1 MQNLRRMNS
10 SAILQLNIQHS
21 TFNFFIMIKK
31 LFTLFICSISLAMT
45 FTSCSEEAFDTDSV
59 NKQTILVFY
68 PWTGSQSSTGLLGYL
83 QNNIDSI
90 CDGIIDRKGLNN
102 SRVLVF
108 LSDKYNH
115 STLYDLQYNATTKSV
130 DRVSLK
136 EYEGASY
143 ASAEGIA
150 DIMNEVKTQASALNY
165 ALIVGVHGC
174 GWTYAS
180 DWSRY
185 PYYARP
191 SVTRPSD
198 SALSGYSAADNSA
211 TGYSAAGYSATGIS
225 SFSGIQ
231 FGPDP
236 NAPLTRFFGSVSLAE
251 NAMDI
256 STLAE
261 GIRES
266 GLKMQYILFDACYM
280 SNIETAYEL
289 KDVTNYMIASGSEIM
304 AAGLPYRSM
313 WSYLNS
319 PTPNYSSIVST
330 SVNFY
335 KNSSAP
341 FCNLAAIDC
350 RQVEKL
356 ASVMKDIN
364 AENQLQASVN
374 LDSIQHLDGF
384 RPNLFYDLETYVD
397 SLRPSGY
404 LLDQFKSQLKLT
416 IKASDHTDEAYTCIY
431 SSDSFKIK
439 NYCGITISDPSQH
452 SVAIK
457 GREKT
462 GWWKATH

>member
-1 MQNLRRMNS
+1 MCHAL
-10 SAILQLNIQHS
+10 S
-21 TFNFFIMIKK
+21 TKHLTFLDINMIKK

-45 FTSCSEEAFDTDSV
+45 FTGCSEEAFDTDSV

-108 LSDKYNH
+108 LSNKYNH

-130 DRVSLK
+130 DRVPLK

-150 DIMNEVKTQASALNY
+150 DIMNEVKTKASALNY

-191 SVTRPSD
+191 SVTRPRDNNFSD
-198 SALSGYSAADNSA
+198 
-211 TGYSAAGYSATGIS
+211 
-225 SFSGIQ
+225 IQ

-319 PTPNYSSIVST
+319 ATPNYSGIVST

-335 KNSSAP
+335 KNNSSAP

-356 ASVMKDIN
+356 AGVMKDIN

>member
-1 MQNLRRMNS
+1 
-10 SAILQLNIQHS
+10 
-21 TFNFFIMIKK
+21 MIKK
-31 LFTLFICSISLAMT
+31 LFTLFICMISLAMT
-45 FTSCSEEAFDTDSV
+45 FTGCSEEAFDTDSV
-59 NKQTILVFY
+59 NKQTILVYY
-68 PWTGSQSSTGLLGYL
+68 PWTGDKSSTGLLGYL
-83 QNNIDSI
+83 QTNIDSI

-130 DRVSLK
+130 DRVPLK

-150 DIMNEVKTQASALNY
+150 DILNEVKTQASALNY
-165 ALIVGVHGC
+165 ALIVGAHGC
-174 GWTYAS
+174 GWTYAN

-198 SALSGYSAADNSA
+198 NN
-211 TGYSAAGYSATGIS
+211 
-225 SFSGIQ
+225 FSGIQ

-356 ASVMKDIN
+356 AGVMKDIN
-364 AENQLQASVN
+364 AEYQLPASVS

-397 SLRPSGY
+397 SLHPSGY

-416 IKASDHTDEAYTCIY
+416 IKASDHTEEAYTCIY

>member
-1 MQNLRRMNS
+1 
-10 SAILQLNIQHS
+10 
-21 TFNFFIMIKK
+21 MIKK
-31 LFTLFICSISLAMT
+31 LFTLVICMISLAMT
-45 FTSCSEEAFDTDSV
+45 FTGCSEEAFDTDSV
-59 NKQTILVFY
+59 NKQTILAFY
-68 PWTGSQSSTGLLGYL
+68 PWTGGKSSTELLGYL

-115 STLYDLQYNATTKSV
+115 SMLYDLQYNATTKSV
-130 DRVSLK
+130 DRVPLK

-150 DIMNEVKTQASALNY
+150 DILNEVKTQANALNY

-191 SVTRPSD
+191 SVTRPR
-198 SALSGYSAADNSA
+198 DNN
-211 TGYSAAGYSATGIS
+211 
-225 SFSGIQ
+225 FSGIQ

-236 NAPLTRFFGSVSLAE
+236 NVPLTRFFGSVSLAE

-319 PTPNYSSIVST
+319 STPNYSGIVST

-356 ASVMKDIN
+356 ASVMKEIN
-364 AENQLQASVN
+364 AQYQLSASVS

>member
-1 MQNLRRMNS
+1 
-10 SAILQLNIQHS
+10 
-21 TFNFFIMIKK
+21 MIKK

-45 FTSCSEEAFDTDSV
+45 FTGCSEEAFDTDSV

-68 PWTGSQSSTGLLGYL
+68 PWTGSKSYTGLLGYL

-108 LSDKYNH
+108 LSNKYNH
-115 STLYDLQYNATTKSV
+115 SMLYDLQYNATTKSV
-130 DRVSLK
+130 DRVPLK

-150 DIMNEVKTQASALNY
+150 DIMNEVKTKASALNY

-180 DWSRY
+180 DWSKY
-185 PYYARP
+185 PDYARP

-198 SALSGYSAADNSA
+198 SALN
-211 TGYSAAGYSATGIS
+211 GYSAAGYSATGIS

-319 PTPNYSSIVST
+319 PTPNYSGIVST

-356 ASVMKDIN
+356 AGVMKDIN

-397 SLRPSGY
+397 SLHPSGY

>member
-1 MQNLRRMNS
+1 
-10 SAILQLNIQHS
+10 
-21 TFNFFIMIKK
+21 MIKK
-31 LFTLFICSISLAMT
+31 LFTLFICSISLALT
-45 FTSCSEEAFDTDSV
+45 FTGCSEEAFDTDSV

-108 LSDKYNH
+108 LSNKYNH

-130 DRVSLK
+130 DRVPLK
-136 EYEGASY
+136 EYEGTSY

-150 DIMNEVKTQASALNY
+150 DIMNEVKTKASALNY

-198 SALSGYSAADNSA
+198 NN
-211 TGYSAAGYSATGIS
+211 
-225 SFSGIQ
+225 FSGIQ

-356 ASVMKDIN
+356 AGVMKDIN
-364 AENQLQASVN
+364 AEYQLSASVS

-397 SLRPSGY
+397 SLHPSGY

>member
-1 MQNLRRMNS
+1 
-10 SAILQLNIQHS
+10 
-21 TFNFFIMIKK
+21 MIKK
-31 LFTLFICSISLAMT
+31 LFTLFICMISLAMT
-45 FTSCSEEAFDTDSV
+45 FTGCSEEAFDTDSV

-130 DRVSLK
+130 DRVPLK

-150 DIMNEVKTQASALNY
+150 DILNEVKTKASALNY

-191 SVTRPSD
+191 SVTRPR
-198 SALSGYSAADNSA
+198 DNN
-211 TGYSAAGYSATGIS
+211 
-225 SFSGIQ
+225 FSGIQ

-319 PTPNYSSIVST
+319 ATPNYSGIVST

-364 AENQLQASVN
+364 AEYQLSASVS

-397 SLRPSGY
+397 SLHPSGY

>member
-1 MQNLRRMNS
+1 
-10 SAILQLNIQHS
+10 
-21 TFNFFIMIKK
+21 
-31 LFTLFICSISLAMT
+31 MT

-68 PWTGSQSSTGLLGYL
+68 PWTGSKSNTGLLGYL

-115 STLYDLQYNATTKSV
+115 STLYDLQYDATTKSV
-130 DRVSLK
+130 NRVPLK
-136 EYEGASY
+136 EYEGTSY
-143 ASAEGIA
+143 ASAEGFA
-150 DIMNEVKTQASALNY
+150 DILNEVKTQADALNY

-191 SVTRPSD
+191 SVTRPR
-198 SALSGYSAADNSA
+198 DNN
-211 TGYSAAGYSATGIS
+211 
-225 SFSGIQ
+225 FSGIQ

-304 AAGLPYRSM
+304 AAGLPYRLM

-319 PTPNYSSIVST
+319 ATPNYSSIVST

-335 KNSSAP
+335 KNNSSAP

-364 AENQLQASVN
+364 AENQLSADVN

-397 SLRPSGY
+397 SLHPSGY
-404 LLDQFKSQLKLT
+404 LLDQFKNQLKLT

-431 SSDSFKIK
+431 SSESFKIK

>member
-1 MQNLRRMNS
+1 MCHAL
-10 SAILQLNIQHS
+10 S
-21 TFNFFIMIKK
+21 TKHLTFLDINMIKK

-90 CDGIIDRKGLNN
+90 SDGIIDRKGLNN

-115 STLYDLQYNATTKSV
+115 SMLYDLQYNATTKSV
-130 DRVSLK
+130 DRVPLK

-150 DIMNEVKTQASALNY
+150 DILNEVKTQASALNY

-191 SVTRPSD
+191 SVTRPR
-198 SALSGYSAADNSA
+198 DNN
-211 TGYSAAGYSATGIS
+211 
-225 SFSGIQ
+225 FSGIQ

-319 PTPNYSSIVST
+319 ATPNYSGIVST

-356 ASVMKDIN
+356 AGVMKDIN
-364 AENQLQASVN
+364 AEYQLSASVS

-384 RPNLFYDLETYVD
+384 RPHLFYDLETYVD

>member
-1 MQNLRRMNS
+1 MCHAL
-10 SAILQLNIQHS
+10 S
-21 TFNFFIMIKK
+21 TKHLTFLDINMIKK
-31 LFTLFICSISLAMT
+31 LFTLFICMISLAMT

-68 PWTGSQSSTGLLGYL
+68 PWTGSKSSTGLLGYL

-130 DRVSLK
+130 DRVPLK

-150 DIMNEVKTQASALNY
+150 DILNEVKTKASALNY

-198 SALSGYSAADNSA
+198 NN
-211 TGYSAAGYSATGIS
+211 
-225 SFSGIQ
+225 FSGIQ

-319 PTPNYSSIVST
+319 PTPNYSGIVST

-335 KNSSAP
+335 KNNSSAP

-364 AENQLQASVN
+364 AEYQLSASVS

-439 NYCGITISDPSQH
+439 NYCGITVSDPSQH

>member
-1 MQNLRRMNS
+1 
-10 SAILQLNIQHS
+10 
-21 TFNFFIMIKK
+21 MIKK
-31 LFTLFICSISLAMT
+31 LFTLFICMISLAMT
-45 FTSCSEEAFDTDSV
+45 FTGCSEEAFDTDSV
-59 NKQTILVFY
+59 NKQTMLVFY
-68 PWTGSQSSTGLLGYL
+68 PWTGDKSSTGLLGDL

-130 DRVSLK
+130 DRVPLK

-150 DIMNEVKTQASALNY
+150 DILNEVKTKASALNY

-191 SVTRPSD
+191 SVTRPR
-198 SALSGYSAADNSA
+198 DNN
-211 TGYSAAGYSATGIS
+211 
-225 SFSGIQ
+225 FSGIQ

-304 AAGLPYRSM
+304 AAGLPYRLM

-319 PTPNYSSIVST
+319 ATPNYSSIVST

-335 KNSSAP
+335 KNNSSAP

-350 RQVEKL
+350 RQLEKL

-364 AENQLQASVN
+364 AEYQLSASVS

-397 SLRPSGY
+397 SLHPSGY
-404 LLDQFKSQLKLT
+404 LLDQFKNQLKLT

>member
-1 MQNLRRMNS
+1 
-10 SAILQLNIQHS
+10 
-21 TFNFFIMIKK
+21 MIKK

-45 FTSCSEEAFDTDSV
+45 FTGCSEEAFDTDSV

-68 PWTGSQSSTGLLGYL
+68 PWTGSKSYTGLLGYL

-130 DRVSLK
+130 DRVPLK

-150 DIMNEVKTQASALNY
+150 DIMNEVKTKASALNY

-191 SVTRPSD
+191 SVTRPR
-198 SALSGYSAADNSA
+198 DNN
-211 TGYSAAGYSATGIS
+211 
-225 SFSGIQ
+225 FSGIQ

-356 ASVMKDIN
+356 AGVMKDIN

-397 SLRPSGY
+397 SLHPSGY

>member
-1 MQNLRRMNS
+1 MCHAL
-10 SAILQLNIQHS
+10 S
-21 TFNFFIMIKK
+21 TKHLTFLDINMIKK
-31 LFTLFICSISLAMT
+31 LFTLFICMISLAMT

-68 PWTGSQSSTGLLGYL
+68 PWTGSKSNTGLLGYL

-130 DRVSLK
+130 DRVPLK

-150 DIMNEVKTQASALNY
+150 DIMNEVKTKASALNY

-191 SVTRPSD
+191 SVTRPR
-198 SALSGYSAADNSA
+198 DNN
-211 TGYSAAGYSATGIS
+211 
-225 SFSGIQ
+225 FSGIQ

-319 PTPNYSSIVST
+319 STPNYSGIVST

-439 NYCGITISDPSQH
+439 NYCGITVSDPSQH

>member
-1 MQNLRRMNS
+1 
-10 SAILQLNIQHS
+10 
-21 TFNFFIMIKK
+21 MIKK

-45 FTSCSEEAFDTDSV
+45 FTGCSEEAFDTDSV

-68 PWTGSQSSTGLLGYL
+68 PWTGSKSYTGLLGYL

-130 DRVSLK
+130 DRVPLK

-150 DIMNEVKTQASALNY
+150 DIMNEVKTKASALNY

-180 DWSRY
+180 DWSKY
-185 PYYARP
+185 PDYARP

-198 SALSGYSAADNSA
+198 SALN
-211 TGYSAAGYSATGIS
+211 GYSAAGYSATGIS

-319 PTPNYSSIVST
+319 STPNYSSIVST

-356 ASVMKDIN
+356 AGVMKDIN
-364 AENQLQASVN
+364 AEYQLSASVS

-397 SLRPSGY
+397 SLHPSGY

>member
-1 MQNLRRMNS
+1 M
-10 SAILQLNIQHS
+10 
-21 TFNFFIMIKK
+21 
-31 LFTLFICSISLAMT
+31 ISLAMT
-45 FTSCSEEAFDTDSV
+45 FTGCSEEAFDTDSV

-68 PWTGSQSSTGLLGYL
+68 PWTGSKSSTGLLGYL

-130 DRVSLK
+130 DRVPLK

-150 DIMNEVKTQASALNY
+150 DILNEVKTQASALNY

-191 SVTRPSD
+191 SVTRPR
-198 SALSGYSAADNSA
+198 DNN
-211 TGYSAAGYSATGIS
+211 
-225 SFSGIQ
+225 FSGIQ

-319 PTPNYSSIVST
+319 STPNYSSIVST

-356 ASVMKDIN
+356 ASVMKEIN
-364 AENQLQASVN
+364 AQYQLSASVS

-397 SLRPSGY
+397 SLHPSGY

>member
-1 MQNLRRMNS
+1 
-10 SAILQLNIQHS
+10 
-21 TFNFFIMIKK
+21 MIKK
-31 LFTLFICSISLAMT
+31 LFTLFICMISLAMT
-45 FTSCSEEAFDTDSV
+45 FTGCSEEAFDTDSV

-68 PWTGSQSSTGLLGYL
+68 PWTGSQSDTGLLGDL

-130 DRVSLK
+130 DRVPLK

-150 DIMNEVKTQASALNY
+150 DIMNEVKTKASALNY

-180 DWSRY
+180 DWSKY
-185 PYYARP
+185 PDYARP

-198 SALSGYSAADNSA
+198 SALN
-211 TGYSAAGYSATGIS
+211 GYSAAGYSATGIS

-319 PTPNYSSIVST
+319 PTPNYSGIVST

-356 ASVMKDIN
+356 AGVMKDIN

-397 SLRPSGY
+397 SLHPSGY

>member
-1 MQNLRRMNS
+1 
-10 SAILQLNIQHS
+10 
-21 TFNFFIMIKK
+21 MIKK

-130 DRVSLK
+130 DRVPLK

-150 DIMNEVKTQASALNY
+150 DIMNEVKTKASALNY

-191 SVTRPSD
+191 SVTRPR
-198 SALSGYSAADNSA
+198 DNN
-211 TGYSAAGYSATGIS
+211 
-225 SFSGIQ
+225 FSGIQ

-319 PTPNYSSIVST
+319 ATPNYSGIVST

-356 ASVMKDIN
+356 ASVMKEIN
-364 AENQLQASVN
+364 AQYQLSASVS

-397 SLRPSGY
+397 SLHPSGY

>member
-1 MQNLRRMNS
+1 MCHAL
-10 SAILQLNIQHS
+10 S
-21 TFNFFIMIKK
+21 TKHLTFLDINMIKK

-45 FTSCSEEAFDTDSV
+45 FTGCSEEAFDTDSV

-68 PWTGSQSSTGLLGYL
+68 PWTGSKSYTGLLGYL

-115 STLYDLQYNATTKSV
+115 SMLYDLQYNATTKSV
-130 DRVSLK
+130 DRVPLK

-150 DIMNEVKTQASALNY
+150 DIMNEVKTKASALNY

-191 SVTRPSD
+191 SVTRPR
-198 SALSGYSAADNSA
+198 DNN
-211 TGYSAAGYSATGIS
+211 
-225 SFSGIQ
+225 FSGIQ

-319 PTPNYSSIVST
+319 STPNYSSIVST

-356 ASVMKDIN
+356 AGVMKDIN

-397 SLRPSGY
+397 SLHPSGY

>member
-1 MQNLRRMNS
+1 
-10 SAILQLNIQHS
+10 
-21 TFNFFIMIKK
+21 MIKK

-115 STLYDLQYNATTKSV
+115 SMLYDLQYNATTKSV
-130 DRVSLK
+130 DRVPLK

-150 DIMNEVKTQASALNY
+150 DILNEVKTKASALNY

-191 SVTRPSD
+191 SVTRPR
-198 SALSGYSAADNSA
+198 DNN
-211 TGYSAAGYSATGIS
+211 
-225 SFSGIQ
+225 FSGIQ

-319 PTPNYSSIVST
+319 ATPNYSGIVST

-356 ASVMKDIN
+356 ASVMKEIN
-364 AENQLQASVN
+364 AQYQLSASVS

-397 SLRPSGY
+397 SLHPSGY

>member
-1 MQNLRRMNS
+1 M
-10 SAILQLNIQHS
+10 
-21 TFNFFIMIKK
+21 
-31 LFTLFICSISLAMT
+31 ISLAMT

-90 CDGIIDRKGLNN
+90 SDGIIDRKGLNN

-130 DRVSLK
+130 DRVPLK

-191 SVTRPSD
+191 SVTRPR
-198 SALSGYSAADNSA
+198 DNN
-211 TGYSAAGYSATGIS
+211 
-225 SFSGIQ
+225 FSGIQ

-319 PTPNYSSIVST
+319 PTPNYSGIVST

-356 ASVMKDIN
+356 ASVMKEIN
-364 AENQLQASVN
+364 AQYQLSASVS

>member
-1 MQNLRRMNS
+1 
-10 SAILQLNIQHS
+10 
-21 TFNFFIMIKK
+21 MIKK
-31 LFTLFICSISLAMT
+31 LFTLFICSISLALT
-45 FTSCSEEAFDTDSV
+45 FTGCSEEAFDTDSV

-68 PWTGSQSSTGLLGYL
+68 PWTGSKSSTGLLGYL

-108 LSDKYNH
+108 LSNKYNH

-130 DRVSLK
+130 DRVPLK
-136 EYEGASY
+136 EYEGTSY

-150 DIMNEVKTQASALNY
+150 DIMNEVKTKASALNY

-198 SALSGYSAADNSA
+198 NN
-211 TGYSAAGYSATGIS
+211 
-225 SFSGIQ
+225 FSGIQ

-335 KNSSAP
+335 KNNSSAP

-364 AENQLQASVN
+364 AEYQLSASVS

-397 SLRPSGY
+397 SLHPSGY

-416 IKASDHTDEAYTCIY
+416 IKASDHTEEAYTCIY

>member
-1 MQNLRRMNS
+1 
-10 SAILQLNIQHS
+10 
-21 TFNFFIMIKK
+21 MIKK
-31 LFTLFICSISLAMT
+31 LFTLFICMISLAMT
-45 FTSCSEEAFDTDSV
+45 FTGCSEEAFDTDSV
-59 NKQTILVFY
+59 NKQTMLVFY
-68 PWTGSQSSTGLLGYL
+68 PWTGDKSSTGLLGDL

-130 DRVSLK
+130 DRVPLK

-150 DIMNEVKTQASALNY
+150 DILNEVKTQANALNY

-191 SVTRPSD
+191 SVTRPR
-198 SALSGYSAADNSA
+198 DNN
-211 TGYSAAGYSATGIS
+211 
-225 SFSGIQ
+225 FSGIQ

-280 SNIETAYEL
+280 GNIETAYEL

-319 PTPNYSSIVST
+319 ATPNYSGIVST

-356 ASVMKDIN
+356 ASVMKEIN
-364 AENQLQASVN
+364 AQYQLSASVS

-397 SLRPSGY
+397 SLHPSGY

>member
-1 MQNLRRMNS
+1 
-10 SAILQLNIQHS
+10 
-21 TFNFFIMIKK
+21 MIKK
-31 LFTLFICSISLAMT
+31 LFTLFICMISLAMT
-45 FTSCSEEAFDTDSV
+45 FTGCSEEAFDTDSV

-68 PWTGSQSSTGLLGYL
+68 PWTGSKSNTGLLGYL

-130 DRVSLK
+130 DRVPLK
-136 EYEGASY
+136 EYEGTSY
-143 ASAEGIA
+143 ASAEGFA
-150 DIMNEVKTQASALNY
+150 DILNEVKTQADALNY

-191 SVTRPSD
+191 SVTRPR
-198 SALSGYSAADNSA
+198 DNN
-211 TGYSAAGYSATGIS
+211 
-225 SFSGIQ
+225 FSGIQ

-319 PTPNYSSIVST
+319 ATPNYSSIVST

-335 KNSSAP
+335 KNNSSAP

-356 ASVMKDIN
+356 ASVMKEIN
-364 AENQLQASVN
+364 AQYQLSASVS

-384 RPNLFYDLETYVD
+384 RPHLFYDLETYVD

-404 LLDQFKSQLKLT
+404 LLDQFKNQLKLT
-416 IKASDHTDEAYTCIY
+416 IKASDHTEEAYTCIY

>member
-1 MQNLRRMNS
+1 
-10 SAILQLNIQHS
+10 
-21 TFNFFIMIKK
+21 MIKK
-31 LFTLFICSISLAMT
+31 LFTLFICMISLAMT
-45 FTSCSEEAFDTDSV
+45 FTGCSEEAFDTDSV

-68 PWTGSQSSTGLLGYL
+68 PWTGSKSNTGLLGYL

-115 STLYDLQYNATTKSV
+115 STLYDLQYDATTKSV
-130 DRVSLK
+130 NRVPLK
-136 EYEGASY
+136 EYEGTSY
-143 ASAEGIA
+143 ASAEGFA
-150 DIMNEVKTQASALNY
+150 DILNEVKTQADALNY

-191 SVTRPSD
+191 SVTRPR
-198 SALSGYSAADNSA
+198 DNN
-211 TGYSAAGYSATGIS
+211 
-225 SFSGIQ
+225 FSGIQ

-319 PTPNYSSIVST
+319 STPNYSSIVST

-335 KNSSAP
+335 KNNSSAP

-364 AENQLQASVN
+364 AENQLSADVN

-384 RPNLFYDLETYVD
+384 RPHLFYDLETYVD

-404 LLDQFKSQLKLT
+404 LLDQFKNQLKLT
-416 IKASDHTDEAYTCIY
+416 IKASDHTEEAYTCIY

>member
-1 MQNLRRMNS
+1 MCHAL
-10 SAILQLNIQHS
+10 S
-21 TFNFFIMIKK
+21 TKHLTFLDINMIKK

-108 LSDKYNH
+108 LSNKYNH

-130 DRVSLK
+130 DRVPLK
-136 EYEGASY
+136 EYEGTSY

-150 DIMNEVKTQASALNY
+150 DIMNEVKTKASALNY

-191 SVTRPSD
+191 SVTRPR
-198 SALSGYSAADNSA
+198 DNN
-211 TGYSAAGYSATGIS
+211 
-225 SFSGIQ
+225 FSGIQ

-319 PTPNYSSIVST
+319 PTPNYSGIVST

-335 KNSSAP
+335 KNNSSAP

-364 AENQLQASVN
+364 AEYQLSASVS

-397 SLRPSGY
+397 SLHPSGY

>member
-1 MQNLRRMNS
+1 MCHAL
-10 SAILQLNIQHS
+10 S
-21 TFNFFIMIKK
+21 TKHLTFLDINMIKK

-45 FTSCSEEAFDTDSV
+45 FTGCSEEAFDTDSV

-68 PWTGSQSSTGLLGYL
+68 PWTGSKSYTGLLGYL

-130 DRVSLK
+130 DRVPLK

-150 DIMNEVKTQASALNY
+150 DIMNEVKTKASALNY

-191 SVTRPSD
+191 SVTRPR
-198 SALSGYSAADNSA
+198 DNN
-211 TGYSAAGYSATGIS
+211 
-225 SFSGIQ
+225 FSGIQ

-335 KNSSAP
+335 KNNSSAP

-364 AENQLQASVN
+364 AEYQLSASVS

-397 SLRPSGY
+397 SLHPSGY
-404 LLDQFKSQLKLT
+404 LLDQFKNQLKLT

>member
-1 MQNLRRMNS
+1 M
-10 SAILQLNIQHS
+10 
-21 TFNFFIMIKK
+21 
-31 LFTLFICSISLAMT
+31 ISLAMT
-45 FTSCSEEAFDTDSV
+45 FTGCSEEAFDTDSV

-68 PWTGSQSSTGLLGYL
+68 PWTGDKSSTGLLGYL

-115 STLYDLQYNATTKSV
+115 SMLYDLQYNATTKSV
-130 DRVSLK
+130 DRVPLK

-150 DIMNEVKTQASALNY
+150 DILNEVKTKASALNY

-191 SVTRPSD
+191 SVTRPR
-198 SALSGYSAADNSA
+198 DNN
-211 TGYSAAGYSATGIS
+211 
-225 SFSGIQ
+225 FSGIQ

-280 SNIETAYEL
+280 GNIETAYEL
-289 KDVTNYMIASGSEIM
+289 KDVTNYMIASGREIM

-319 PTPNYSSIVST
+319 ATPNYSSIVST

-335 KNSSAP
+335 KNNSSAP

-356 ASVMKDIN
+356 AGVMKDIN
-364 AENQLQASVN
+364 AEYQLSASVS

-397 SLRPSGY
+397 SLHPSGY

>member
-1 MQNLRRMNS
+1 
-10 SAILQLNIQHS
+10 
-21 TFNFFIMIKK
+21 MIKK

-45 FTSCSEEAFDTDSV
+45 FTGCSEEAFDTDSV

-68 PWTGSQSSTGLLGYL
+68 PWTGSQSYTGLLGYL
-83 QNNIDSI
+83 QTNIDSI

-115 STLYDLQYNATTKSV
+115 SMLYDLQYNATTKSV
-130 DRVSLK
+130 DRVPLK

-150 DIMNEVKTQASALNY
+150 DILNEVKTQASALNY
-165 ALIVGVHGC
+165 ALIVGAHGC

-211 TGYSAAGYSATGIS
+211 AGIS

-319 PTPNYSSIVST
+319 PTPNYSGIVST

-364 AENQLQASVN
+364 AEYQLSASVS

-404 LLDQFKSQLKLT
+404 LLDQFKNQLKLT
-416 IKASDHTDEAYTCIY
+416 IKASDYTEEAYTYIFSPDY
-431 SSDSFKIK
+431 IKIK
-439 NYCGITISDPSQH
+439 NYCGTTISDPSQH

>member
-1 MQNLRRMNS
+1 M
-10 SAILQLNIQHS
+10 
-21 TFNFFIMIKK
+21 
-31 LFTLFICSISLAMT
+31 ISLAMT
-45 FTSCSEEAFDTDSV
+45 FTGCSEEAFDTDSV

-68 PWTGSQSSTGLLGYL
+68 PWTGDKSSTGLLGYL

-108 LSDKYNH
+108 LSEKYNH

-130 DRVSLK
+130 DRVPLK

-150 DIMNEVKTQASALNY
+150 DILNEVKTQANALNY

-191 SVTRPSD
+191 SVTRPR
-198 SALSGYSAADNSA
+198 DNN
-211 TGYSAAGYSATGIS
+211 
-225 SFSGIQ
+225 FSGIQ

-319 PTPNYSSIVST
+319 ATPNYSGIVST

-356 ASVMKDIN
+356 ASVMKEIN
-364 AENQLQASVN
+364 AQYQLSASVS

-397 SLRPSGY
+397 SLHPSGY

>member
-1 MQNLRRMNS
+1 
-10 SAILQLNIQHS
+10 
-21 TFNFFIMIKK
+21 MIKK
-31 LFTLFICSISLAMT
+31 LFTLFICMISLAMT
-45 FTSCSEEAFDTDSV
+45 FTGCSEEAFDTDSV
-59 NKQTILVFY
+59 NKQTILAFY
-68 PWTGSQSSTGLLGYL
+68 PWTGGKSSTELLGYL

-130 DRVSLK
+130 DRVPLK

-150 DIMNEVKTQASALNY
+150 DILNEVKTQASALNY
-165 ALIVGVHGC
+165 ALIVGAHGC

-180 DWSRY
+180 DWNRY

-198 SALSGYSAADNSA
+198 SALSGYSAADN
-211 TGYSAAGYSATGIS
+211 SATGIS

-319 PTPNYSSIVST
+319 STPNYSSIVST

-364 AENQLQASVN
+364 AENQLPASVN

-397 SLRPSGY
+397 SLHPSGY

>member
-1 MQNLRRMNS
+1 
-10 SAILQLNIQHS
+10 
-21 TFNFFIMIKK
+21 MIKK

-68 PWTGSQSSTGLLGYL
+68 PWTGSQSYTGLLGYL

-108 LSDKYNH
+108 LSNKYNH

-130 DRVSLK
+130 DRVPLK
-136 EYEGASY
+136 EYEGTSY

-150 DIMNEVKTQASALNY
+150 DIMNEVKTKASALNY

-198 SALSGYSAADNSA
+198 NN
-211 TGYSAAGYSATGIS
+211 
-225 SFSGIQ
+225 FSGIQ

-319 PTPNYSSIVST
+319 PTPNYSGIVST

-335 KNSSAP
+335 KNNSSAP

-364 AENQLQASVN
+364 AEYQLSASVS

-397 SLRPSGY
+397 SLHPSGY

>member
-1 MQNLRRMNS
+1 
-10 SAILQLNIQHS
+10 
-21 TFNFFIMIKK
+21 MIKK
-31 LFTLFICSISLAMT
+31 LFTLFICMISLAMT

-130 DRVSLK
+130 DRVPLK

-150 DIMNEVKTQASALNY
+150 DILNEVKTKASALNY

-191 SVTRPSD
+191 SVTRPR
-198 SALSGYSAADNSA
+198 DNN
-211 TGYSAAGYSATGIS
+211 
-225 SFSGIQ
+225 FSGIQ

-236 NAPLTRFFGSVSLAE
+236 NAPLTRFFGSVSLTE

-319 PTPNYSSIVST
+319 ATPNYSGIVST

-356 ASVMKDIN
+356 ASVMKEIN
-364 AENQLQASVN
+364 AQYQLSASVS

-397 SLRPSGY
+397 SLHPSGY

>member
-1 MQNLRRMNS
+1 
-10 SAILQLNIQHS
+10 
-21 TFNFFIMIKK
+21 MIKK

-45 FTSCSEEAFDTDSV
+45 FTGCSEEAFDTDSV

-68 PWTGSQSSTGLLGYL
+68 PWTGSKSSTGLLGYL

-108 LSDKYNH
+108 LSNKYNH

-130 DRVSLK
+130 DRVPLK

-150 DIMNEVKTQASALNY
+150 DILNEVKTQASALNY

-191 SVTRPSD
+191 SVTRPR
-198 SALSGYSAADNSA
+198 DNN
-211 TGYSAAGYSATGIS
+211 
-225 SFSGIQ
+225 FSGIQ

-319 PTPNYSSIVST
+319 STPNYSSIVST

-397 SLRPSGY
+397 SLHPSGY

>member
-1 MQNLRRMNS
+1 
-10 SAILQLNIQHS
+10 
-21 TFNFFIMIKK
+21 MIKK
-31 LFTLFICSISLAMT
+31 LFTLFICMISLAMT
-45 FTSCSEEAFDTDSV
+45 FTGCSEEAFDTDSV

-68 PWTGSQSSTGLLGYL
+68 PWTGDKSRTGLLGDL

-130 DRVSLK
+130 DRVPLK

-150 DIMNEVKTQASALNY
+150 DILNEVKTKASALNY

-191 SVTRPSD
+191 SVTRPR
-198 SALSGYSAADNSA
+198 DNN
-211 TGYSAAGYSATGIS
+211 
-225 SFSGIQ
+225 FSGIQ

-251 NAMDI
+251 NAMEI

-319 PTPNYSSIVST
+319 STPNYSSIVST

-335 KNSSAP
+335 KNNSSAP

-356 ASVMKDIN
+356 AGVMKDIN
-364 AENQLQASVN
+364 AENQLLASVS

-397 SLRPSGY
+397 SLHPSGY
-404 LLDQFKSQLKLT
+404 LLDQFKNQLKLT
-416 IKASDHTDEAYTCIY
+416 IKASDHTDEAYTYIFSPDY
-431 SSDSFKIK
+431 IKIK

>member
-1 MQNLRRMNS
+1 
-10 SAILQLNIQHS
+10 
-21 TFNFFIMIKK
+21 MIKK
-31 LFTLFICSISLAMT
+31 LFTLFICMISLAMT
-45 FTSCSEEAFDTDSV
+45 FTGCSEEAFDTDSV

-68 PWTGSQSSTGLLGYL
+68 PWTGSKSSTGLLGYL

-130 DRVSLK
+130 DRVPLK

-150 DIMNEVKTQASALNY
+150 DILNEVKTQASALNY

-191 SVTRPSD
+191 SVTRPR
-198 SALSGYSAADNSA
+198 DNN
-211 TGYSAAGYSATGIS
+211 
-225 SFSGIQ
+225 FSGIQ

-364 AENQLQASVN
+364 AEYQLSASVN

-404 LLDQFKSQLKLT
+404 LLDQFKNQLKLT
-416 IKASDHTDEAYTCIY
+416 IKASDHTEEAYTCIY
-431 SSDSFKIK
+431 SSESFKIK

>member
-1 MQNLRRMNS
+1 MCHAL
-10 SAILQLNIQHS
+10 S
-21 TFNFFIMIKK
+21 TKHLTFLDINMIKK
-31 LFTLFICSISLAMT
+31 LFTLFICSISLALT
-45 FTSCSEEAFDTDSV
+45 FTGCSEEAFDTDSV

-68 PWTGSQSSTGLLGYL
+68 PWTGDKSSTGLLGYL

-130 DRVSLK
+130 DRVPLK

-174 GWTYAS
+174 GWTYAN

-198 SALSGYSAADNSA
+198 NN
-211 TGYSAAGYSATGIS
+211 
-225 SFSGIQ
+225 FSGIQ

-319 PTPNYSSIVST
+319 PTPNYSGIVST

-335 KNSSAP
+335 KNNSSAP

-364 AENQLQASVN
+364 AEYQLSASVS

-439 NYCGITISDPSQH
+439 NYCGITVSDPSQH

>member
-1 MQNLRRMNS
+1 
-10 SAILQLNIQHS
+10 
-21 TFNFFIMIKK
+21 MIKK
-31 LFTLFICSISLAMT
+31 LFTLFICMISLAMT
-45 FTSCSEEAFDTDSV
+45 FTGCSEEAFDTDSV

-68 PWTGSQSSTGLLGYL
+68 PWTGSKSNTGLLGYL

-130 DRVSLK
+130 DRVPLK
-136 EYEGASY
+136 EYEGTSY
-143 ASAEGIA
+143 ASAEGFA
-150 DIMNEVKTQASALNY
+150 DILNEVKTQADALNY

-191 SVTRPSD
+191 SVTRPR
-198 SALSGYSAADNSA
+198 DNN
-211 TGYSAAGYSATGIS
+211 
-225 SFSGIQ
+225 FSGIQ

-319 PTPNYSSIVST
+319 ATPNYSSIVST

-335 KNSSAP
+335 KNNSSAP

-364 AENQLQASVN
+364 AEYQLSASVS

-397 SLRPSGY
+397 SLHPSGY
-404 LLDQFKSQLKLT
+404 LLDQFKNQLKLT
-416 IKASDHTDEAYTCIY
+416 IKASDHTEEAYTCIY

>member
-1 MQNLRRMNS
+1 
-10 SAILQLNIQHS
+10 
-21 TFNFFIMIKK
+21 MIKK
-31 LFTLFICSISLAMT
+31 LFTLFICMISLAMT
-45 FTSCSEEAFDTDSV
+45 FTGCSEEAFDTDSV

-68 PWTGSQSSTGLLGYL
+68 PWTGSKSYTGLLGYL

-130 DRVSLK
+130 DRVPLK

-150 DIMNEVKTQASALNY
+150 DIMNEVKTKASALNY

-180 DWSRY
+180 DWSKY
-185 PYYARP
+185 PDYARP

-198 SALSGYSAADNSA
+198 SALNGYSA
-211 TGYSAAGYSATGIS
+211 TGYSATGIS

-319 PTPNYSSIVST
+319 PTPNYSGIVST

-356 ASVMKDIN
+356 AGVMKDIN

-397 SLRPSGY
+397 SLHPSGY

>member
-1 MQNLRRMNS
+1 
-10 SAILQLNIQHS
+10 
-21 TFNFFIMIKK
+21 MIKK

-45 FTSCSEEAFDTDSV
+45 FTGCSEEAFDTDSV

-68 PWTGSQSSTGLLGYL
+68 PWTGSQSYTGLLGYL
-83 QNNIDSI
+83 QTNIDSI

-115 STLYDLQYNATTKSV
+115 SMLYDLQYNATTKSV
-130 DRVSLK
+130 DRVPLK

-150 DIMNEVKTQASALNY
+150 DILNEVKTQASALNY
-165 ALIVGVHGC
+165 ALIVGAHGC

-198 SALSGYSAADNSA
+198 SALSGYSAADN
-211 TGYSAAGYSATGIS
+211 AAAGIS

-319 PTPNYSSIVST
+319 PTPNYSGIVST

-335 KNSSAP
+335 KKNSSAP

-364 AENQLQASVN
+364 AEYQLSASVS

-404 LLDQFKSQLKLT
+404 LLDQFKNQLKLT
-416 IKASDHTDEAYTCIY
+416 IKASDYTEEAYTYIFSPDY
-431 SSDSFKIK
+431 IKIK

>member
-1 MQNLRRMNS
+1 MCHAL
-10 SAILQLNIQHS
+10 S
-21 TFNFFIMIKK
+21 TKHLTFLDINMIKK

-108 LSDKYNH
+108 LSNKYNH

-130 DRVSLK
+130 DRVPLK

-191 SVTRPSD
+191 SVTRPR
-198 SALSGYSAADNSA
+198 DNN
-211 TGYSAAGYSATGIS
+211 
-225 SFSGIQ
+225 FSGIQ

-319 PTPNYSSIVST
+319 ATPNYSGIVST

-335 KNSSAP
+335 KNNSSAP

-364 AENQLQASVN
+364 AEYQLSASVS

-397 SLRPSGY
+397 SLHPSGY
-404 LLDQFKSQLKLT
+404 LLDQFKNQLKLT
-416 IKASDHTDEAYTCIY
+416 IKASDHTEEAYTCIY